1 MTNGDNISVLL
12 DTVKA
17 TRPTFPFFV
26 VITIAPLD
34 ALLPYNAAAAAPD
47 KTDIDSMSSG
57 FISAIASVEPCDCIS
72 SEPPEALRLYIG
84 IPSIT

>member
-17 TRPTFPFFV
+17 TRPTFPFLV

-34 ALLPYNAAAAAPD
+34 ALLPYNAAGAPD